1 MYTRSVLISLKSMQ
15 LYSSGSLQL
24 AVHWPFHSCAPMERV
39 LNRVLG
45 SLRGRVLNAVF
56 PSVYQRELLG
66 KLGDRGLEFLGLG
79 LLRDRIHCF

>member
-1 MYTRSVLISLKSMQ
+1 MYTRSVLISLKSTQ

-24 AVHWPFHSCAPMERV
+24 AVHWPFHSCAPMEHV

-45 SLRGRVLNAVF
+45 SLRGRAMNA
-56 PSVYQRELLG
+56 VYQRELLG
-66 KLGDRGLEFLGLG
+66 RLGDRGLEFLGLG